1 MTRAEP
7 ASRLHL
13 AASAARVRA
22 PSAGDPRAVTAA
34 ATVVG
39 ALAVAGLA
47 NILAARRAE
56 RQSPPAGRFLDIGG
70 VRLHCIDRGDG
81 PPLVLLHGNGS
92 MIEDFASSGLIQGA
106 ARRHRVIAFDR
117 PGFGHSSRPRDRVW
131 SAEAQ
136 ADLLHAALSRLGV
149 TRALVLGHS
158 WGASVATALA
168 LKHPQSVS
176 GLVLVS
182 GYYFPTF
189 RPDMALLSG
198 PAVPVL
204 GDLARYTVAPVLARL
219 LWPLLL
225 RRIFAPAPV
234 PRKFRAFPKEMAV
247 RPSQLR
253 AAAAESAL
261 LGSAAA
267 SAVNRYADLKMPV
280 VIVAGTGDCLIDPE
294 AQARRLHLEIAGS
307 SLRMVPGAG
316 HMVQQTHT
324 AAVLSAVEEV
334 SALAGVAHAAA

>member
-7 ASRLHL
+7 RSRLHR

-22 PSAGDPRAVTAA
+22 PSTPGPRLVTAA
-34 ATVVG
+34 ATLAG
-39 ALAVAGLA
+39 ALAIAGLA
-47 NILAARRAE
+47 NSLSARRAE
-56 RQSPPAGRFLDIGG
+56 RRNPPAGRFLEVDG
-70 VRLHCIDRGDG
+70 VRLHYVALGDG

-92 MIEDFASSGLIQGA
+92 MIEDFASSGLLQGA
-106 ARRHRVIAFDR
+106 ARQHRVIAFDR
-117 PGFGHSSRPRDRVW
+117 PGFGHSTRPRDRVW
-131 SAEAQ
+131 SAGAQ

-149 TRALVLGHS
+149 TQALVLGHS

-168 LKHPQSVS
+168 MRHPQSVS

-204 GDLARYTVAPVLARL
+204 GDLVRHTVAPVLTRF

-225 RRIFAPAPV
+225 RKIFAPAPV
-234 PRKFRAFPKEMAV
+234 PPKFGRFPKEMAV

-261 LGSAAA
+261 LGPVAA
-267 SAVNRYADLKMPV
+267 SAVNRYAELEMPV
-280 VIVAGTGDCLIDPE
+280 VVVAGTGDRLIDPE
-294 AQARRLHLEIAGS
+294 AQAQRLHREIAGS
-307 SLRMVPGAG
+307 SLRLVSGAG
-316 HMVQQTHT
+316 HMVHQTHT
-324 AAVLSAVEEV
+324 GAVLSAIEEV
-334 SALAGVAHAAA
+334 SALAGVTRTAA

>member
-1 MTRAEP
+1 M
-7 ASRLHL
+7 
-13 AASAARVRA
+13 
-22 PSAGDPRAVTAA
+22 AVA
-34 ATVVG
+34 G
-39 ALAVAGLA
+39 ALAVTGLV
-47 NILAARRAE
+47 NTVSARRAE
-56 RQSPPAGRFLDIGG
+56 HRNPPRGRFVTVDG
-70 VRLHCIDRGDG
+70 VRLHYVDIGDG

-92 MIEDFASSGLIQGA
+92 MIEDFASSGLLGRA
-106 ARRHRVIAFDR
+106 ASQYRVIAFDR
-117 PGFGHSSRPRDRVW
+117 PGFGHSTRPRDRVW

-136 ADLLHAALSRLGV
+136 ADLVHAALSRLGAQ
-149 TRALVLGHS
+149 RALVLGHS

-204 GDLARYTVAPVLARL
+204 GDLARQTVAPVLARL
-219 LWPLLL
+219 LWPVLL
-225 RRIFAPAPV
+225 RKIFAPAPV
-234 PRKFRAFPKEMAV
+234 PSKFGGFPKEMAV

-261 LGSAAA
+261 LGQAAA
-267 SAVNRYADLKMPV
+267 SAADRYGDLEMPV
-280 VIVAGTGDCLIDPE
+280 GIVAGTGDRLIDPG
-294 AQARRLHLEIAGS
+294 AQARRLHREIAGS

-316 HMVQQTHT
+316 HMVHQTHT
-324 AAVLSAVEEV
+324 AAVLSAIGEV
-334 SALAGVAHAAA
+334 SALAAVTRTAA